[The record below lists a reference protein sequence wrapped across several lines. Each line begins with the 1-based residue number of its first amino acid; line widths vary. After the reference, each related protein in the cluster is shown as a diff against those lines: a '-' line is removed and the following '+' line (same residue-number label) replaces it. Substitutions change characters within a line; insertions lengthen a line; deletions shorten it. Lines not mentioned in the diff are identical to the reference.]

1 MGLRA
6 YRFMWGVL
14 VTLLYV
20 FSVLCGAQ
28 ASSCG
33 DCAYQSSFLV
43 SVISM
48 IRKSC
53 FLYSFLVLQVYFIFC
68 ITVTFDQQVAHLVTA
83 FVNQSTRL
91 NSIQKIH
98 LFTL

>member
-53 FLYSFLVLQVYFIFC
+53 FLYSFLVLQVYFI
-68 ITVTFDQQVAHLVTA
+68 VTFDQQVAHLVTA

>member
-1 MGLRA
+1 
-6 YRFMWGVL
+6 MWGVL

-28 ASSCG
+28 ASSYG
-33 DCAYQSSFLV
+33 DCAYQPSFLV
-43 SVISM
+43 SVIAM

-53 FLYSFLVLQVYFIFC
+53 LLYSFLVLQVYTVFC
-68 ITVTFDQQVAHLVTA
+68 IIVTFDEQVAHLVTA

-91 NSIQKIH
+91 NSVQKIH